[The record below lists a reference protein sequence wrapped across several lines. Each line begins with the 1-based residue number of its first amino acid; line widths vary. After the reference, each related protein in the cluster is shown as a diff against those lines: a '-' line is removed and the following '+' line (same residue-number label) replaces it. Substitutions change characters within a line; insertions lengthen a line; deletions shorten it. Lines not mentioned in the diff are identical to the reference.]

1 MSWTTCQSPI
11 YCLMSRLPFVK
22 DGEGHRRHS
31 ELRDSNILR
40 EAQKCVVKG
49 TGVDQRLSPGLG
61 RVSSDLCRV
70 ALGM

>member
-1 MSWTTCQSPI
+1 M
-11 YCLMSRLPFVK
+11 
-22 DGEGHRRHS
+22 GEGHRRHS